1 VQERKIQGV
10 RPGFFGLCPECV
22 DYAKTD

>member
-1 VQERKIQGV
+1 VRERKIQGV
-10 RPGFFGLCPECV
+10 RPDFFGLCPECA